1 MKEVLTNLELYKDK
15 NECGYEGYYLK
26 AEYLIEE
33 EYRTVKL
40 TIPKIYLPINEENLV
55 ININH
60 GCCYDSYIQPE
71 TTVDLGFGEL
81 HLDKVKDQ
89 DVTYYYKY
97 EVIDERAEKMTL
109 EEIEKKL
116 GHKIELVSKK

>member
-1 MKEVLTNLELYKDK
+1 MNKERLVNLELYKDT
-15 NECGYEGYYLK
+15 NEFGYEDYYLK

-33 EYRTVKL
+33 EHRTVKL
-40 TIPKIYLPINEENLV
+40 TIPKIYLSINENNL
-55 ININH
+55 IIHREYYHN
-60 GCCYDSYIQPE
+60 SYIKPE

-81 HLDKVKDQ
+81 HLDKVKDK
-89 DVTYYYKY
+89 DGEYYYKY
-97 EVIDERAEKMTL
+97 EVIEERAEKMTL